1 MRVYIFIISCLGA
14 ALHLLLRLRS
24 FWKNVQV
31 AKDIGL
37 PYYIS
42 PFDPVDEF
50 SQALSFAWIPVWKFL
65 APRRYW
71 DPIIEVF
78 PPGWAFKHRYDIFE
92 RLGHDTFILVTPRRI
107 ILRTANPQVI
117 DQVTSRREDFPKALE
132 SYKILSLFGDNI
144 LSTEGNEWRLHR
156 KLTAPTF
163 NESNMARIFEEST
176 HQAQCLVAHWLNKG
190 KRQILR
196 SLEEDIMELAF
207 NVISFLGFGLRV
219 PWSHEPLPN
228 DISPDMM
235 KYIRRDNPEGYQLA
249 FRTCLTQLVHNIFL
263 LFLLPKALLDHLP
276 FKAVKQVKIA
286 KDSFPKYLS
295 QFLQEQARSH
305 EEGNV
310 LSGAPHKSASI
321 RAFMDV
327 AAQQKLLDSPTL
339 HEHILSNAFILYV
352 AGYESSASV
361 IHFTLLQLANN
372 PTVQRQLQRD
382 VDRIFQGDD
391 PKTWSYQDKFNLMM
405 DSTLGTAMLE
415 TLRWMPPIV
424 EIPKVVSPS
433 RDQTIVCGNSRYVI
447 PRNSRVGLPTEPS
460 KVSGLP
466 TDLDDWV
473 PGRWNRT
480 NEKSPTENLTYA
492 DNEDF
497 HRGPDTGRALY
508 RPLPGSYMP
517 FSLGARGCLGRRM
530 AQVEILVT
538 LAVIFQ
544 KYSLENVV
552 DDWADDEEL
561 ELMSRQEKASLY
573 AKATLRS
580 RDTIKRAFSIIIARF
595 HGSAHVPVTLM
606 PRGEERFVN

>member
-1 MRVYIFIISCLGA
+1 MIVHISIISCLLA

-71 DPIIEVF
+71 DPIVEVF
-78 PPGWAFKHRYDIFE
+78 SPGWSFKHRYDIFE

-156 KLTAPTF
+156 KLIAPSF
-163 NESNMARIFEEST
+163 NESNMARIFEESA
-176 HQAQCLVAHWLNKG
+176 HQAQCLVAHWVNKG
-190 KRQILR
+190 NRQILR

-207 NVISFLGFGLRV
+207 NVISFLGFGLRL
-219 PWSHEPLPN
+219 PWSHKPLPHE
-228 DISPDMM
+228 ISPHM
-235 KYIRRDNPEGYQLA
+235 KP
-249 FRTCLTQLVHNIFL
+249 
-263 LFLLPKALLDHLP
+263 P
-276 FKAVKQVKIA
+276 AVQGCQTSQDS
-286 KDSFPKYLS
+286 KDSFPKYFS

-305 EEGNV
+305 EEGNAV
-310 LSGAPHKSASI
+310 SGAAHMSGSI
-321 RAFMDV
+321 RGFMDV
-327 AAQQKLLDSPTL
+327 AAQQKLLDSHKAPTL

-372 PTVQRQLQRD
+372 PAVQRQLQRD
-382 VDRIFQGDD
+382 VDRIFQSDN
-391 PKTWSYQDKFNLMM
+391 PETWSYQDKINLMM
-405 DSTLGTAMLE
+405 DSTLGAAMSE

-433 RDQTIVCGNSRYVI
+433 KDQTIVCGGSRYVI
-447 PRNSRVGLPTEPS
+447 PKNSRVGLVGIGAHRHPDYWPTESS

-480 NEKSPTENLTYA
+480 NEKSPTESLTYA

-497 HRGPDTGRALY
+497 EVHRGPDTGGALY

-544 KYSLENVV
+544 KYSLENAV
-552 DDWADDEEL
+552 DDWADNEEI
-561 ELMSRQEKASLY
+561 ELMSRQEKVSLY
-573 AKATLRS
+573 AKATFRS
-580 RDTIKRAFSIIIARF
+580 RDTITRAFSIIIARF
-595 HGSAHVPVTLM
+595 HGSAHVPVTLV
-606 PRGEERFVN
+606 PRGEERFVNWIES